1 MKPNIF
7 KPKLKLSQMNLYTN
21 NFIEKCSVKL
31 KSFKC
36 GNLML
41 NSICSPDENKKKNHL
56 SFIAKIKDFIKFK
69 RTYFIICFHTK
80 LLKFWYNILL

>member
-36 GNLML
+36 DNLML
-41 NSICSPDENKKKNHL
+41 NLICSPDENKKKIIYHL
-56 SFIAKIKDFIKFK
+56 SFIAKIKDF
-69 RTYFIICFHTK
+69 TK
-80 LLKFWYNILL
+80 S